1 MYRIILDHVPWW
13 TPSKFPRKNTG
24 APGAPRCVSHV
35 RGHVHVA
42 VDVRVWWLGTA
53 RRRATSP
60 LILGWFWNG
69 AADIFWD
76 FDGYFQYIQWIII
89 YIYYYII
96 YYIYIYFIYIFEG
109 YSKMAWRK
117 IIHWRYWTLWF
128 SNYKP
133 LFSSRIFHCHVW
145 LTDGIQAGKSA
156 NDIGVCPLLRL
167 ICGWWHDL
175 PWPSII
181 SCCKKPQGKYFRME
195 MAHLRIVPWLTQ
207 FSDDFLVQV
216 LGIFH
221 RCPSHDGMDYPAW

>member
-89 YIYYYII
+89 YILLYYLL
-96 YYIYIYFIYIFEG
+96 YIYIYLYTYLRGIQRWLG
-109 YSKMAWRK
+109 GK
-117 IIHWRYWTLWF
+117 
-128 SNYKP
+128 
-133 LFSSRIFHCHVW
+133 SSIEDIELYDFPTINLYLVQGFFHCHVW